1 MINTIFYYPDSLT
14 FEEYQSKLGTD
25 IAARTIVFA
34 DAQKAIY
41 KGGKQFGATSLTD
54 LKNQI
59 QQIFNENPYTLPI
72 ATASRL
78 GGIMIGDGFTIDSST
93 GKLSVDFSGFTNG
106 TNGRNGM
113 DGLIKT
119 IFDSVT
125 NIRASKNDYGIVKV
139 GRGIDVV
146 DGVISVD
153 FSNVDLSEIE
163 GDITSLK
170 ASVALHT
177 NAITDLTGRL
187 SSAEA
192 TLTTKANAS
201 DVTSL
206 SNRVGTTESTLTDLS
221 AQTTL
226 YARSLTDLTN
236 RVSSAETGLQAKA
249 NASSVYSKSEID
261 GKISTINSVIS
272 NLSGGADIDLSA
284 ITDLEN
290 EIATVKASL
299 SSKADASSVYSKS
312 YIDDKFYSVETTL
325 STLGASSGVDTSA
338 ITDLIN
344 RISTAESTLQSKA
357 NASET
362 YTKSQVD
369 GLVSTLETSMTN
381 LGSSSGLSNYA
392 ITDLKNRMSS
402 AESSLAS
409 KANASETY
417 TKTEIDGKIT
427 TINTTLETLGA
438 ESGVDTSAITD
449 LVNRVATA
457 ETTLQSKADSST
469 VYTKTEIDGKITTIN
484 SSISANSGLKTA
496 ADVKSAFDDINETIY
511 TSGTA
516 SATLFAKIESDADA
530 KYAGIDVAVRKVN
543 VGTSANPNYQLESG
557 VTVSADNIDFTA
569 NNFTIDAS
577 KIDLRGEVIL
587 EQLSGTYVT
596 GSSGPIKTSTGS
608 IPGTTYLGSVSF
620 DPTELEFV
628 RQINQNTFTT
638 SIQPGYVTT
647 NEVHGDS
654 VYSENGAVYIKSGNG
669 YITLVDD
676 GGILQLVDANLNY
689 GTLEL
694 EQITFSDASDTNSL
708 AYNGSNDELT
718 CGANLSVSGNGYC
731 GGNLKVN
738 GTVTADNFIVQTGIS
753 TTASGWSGTI
763 VVDGNTLTF
772 TGGILTAA
780 QGSGVTAAS

>member
-1 MINTIFYYPDSLT
+1 M
-14 FEEYQSKLGTD
+14 
-25 IAARTIVFA
+25 
-34 DAQKAIY
+34 
-41 KGGKQFGATSLTD
+41 
-54 LKNQI
+54 
-59 QQIFNENPYTLPI
+59 
-72 ATASRL
+72 
-78 GGIMIGDGFTIDSST
+78 
-93 GKLSVDFSGFTNG
+93 
-106 TNGRNGM
+106 
-113 DGLIKT
+113 
-119 IFDSVT
+119 
-125 NIRASKNDYGIVKV
+125 
-139 GRGIDVV
+139 
-146 DGVISVD
+146 
-153 FSNVDLSEIE
+153 
-163 GDITSLK
+163 
-170 ASVALHT
+170 
-177 NAITDLTGRL
+177 
-187 SSAEA
+187 
-192 TLTTKANAS
+192 
-201 DVTSL
+201 
-206 SNRVGTTESTLTDLS
+206 
-221 AQTTL
+221 
-226 YARSLTDLTN
+226 
-236 RVSSAETGLQAKA
+236 
-249 NASSVYSKSEID
+249 
-261 GKISTINSVIS
+261 
-272 NLSGGADIDLSA
+272 
-284 ITDLEN
+284 
-290 EIATVKASL
+290 
-299 SSKADASSVYSKS
+299 
-312 YIDDKFYSVETTL
+312 

-381 LGSSSGLSNYA
+381 LGSSSGLSNSA

-402 AESSLAS
+402 AESSLTS

-427 TINTTLETLGA
+427 TINTTLKVLGA

-543 VGTSANPNYQLESG
+543 IGTSANPNYQLESG

-577 KIDLRGEVIL
+577 KIDLRGEVIF

-608 IPGTTYLGSVSF
+608 IPGATYLGSVSF

-628 RQINQNTFTT
+628 RDISGTTYTT

-647 NEVHGDS
+647 KEVHGDS

-669 YITLVDD
+669 YIML
-676 GGILQLVDANLNY
+676 
-689 GTLEL
+689 
-694 EQITFSDASDTNSL
+694 
-708 AYNGSNDELT
+708 
-718 CGANLSVSGNGYC
+718 
-731 GGNLKVN
+731 
-738 GTVTADNFIVQTGIS
+738 
-753 TTASGWSGTI
+753 
-763 VVDGNTLTF
+763 
-772 TGGILTAA
+772 
-780 QGSGVTAAS
+780 